1 MNRKVRRRSE
11 DECTIRSSGSTSAAW
26 AQHFGRACGH
36 CGGYRPFL
44 GNGLGLRVTG
54 LVPAQNEP
62 WPNQL
67 LLLAAVYRSMYGV
80 ISGYV
85 IARLAPNRP
94 MGHSLVAGALG
105 MLVSTLGA
113 IAAWSTTVGQH
124 WYAVSLVLTAIPMA
138 WIGARLRLM
147 QFRIETAAAPAKADD
162 P

>member
-1 MNRKVRRRSE
+1 
-11 DECTIRSSGSTSAAW
+11 
-26 AQHFGRACGH
+26 
-36 CGGYRPFL
+36 
-44 GNGLGLRVTG
+44 
-54 LVPAQNEP
+54 
-62 WPNQL
+62 
-67 LLLAAVYRSMYGV
+67 MYGV